1 MGSASLFSSHLGEM
15 SSRTER
21 LPNYCYYIFFIV
33 GNFIYRFLVLL
44 EGGENPVCIF
54 LRADVDHLSVE
65 ICRVVFLFE
74 RKRRLD
80 LIFPRCFFLFIVITG
95 DGKNGAIG
103 LHIFIFIISHY
114 FPNVQIIKACDNF
127 AKVVSI
133 VPLCYTST
141 EWRGRVIS
149 DPQERKKECGFQ
161 LEREE
166 KGL

>member
-1 MGSASLFSSHLGEM
+1 MGASLFSSHLGEM

-80 LIFPRCFFLFIVITG
+80 FDFPSMFFFYSLLLLG
-95 DGKNGAIG
+95 MGKMG
-103 LHIFIFIISHY
+103 
-114 FPNVQIIKACDNF
+114 P
-127 AKVVSI
+127 
-133 VPLCYTST
+133 
-141 EWRGRVIS
+141 
-149 DPQERKKECGFQ
+149 
-161 LEREE
+161 
-166 KGL
+166 